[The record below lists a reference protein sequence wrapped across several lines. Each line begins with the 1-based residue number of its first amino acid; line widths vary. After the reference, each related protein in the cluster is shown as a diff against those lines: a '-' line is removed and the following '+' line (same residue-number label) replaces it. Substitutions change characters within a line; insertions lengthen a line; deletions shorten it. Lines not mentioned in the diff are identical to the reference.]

1 MAQAPF
7 AALES
12 RVNRAV
18 FGRLSNA
25 VISINGA
32 TDFGGLFEDDYVSA
46 SVGMVGM
53 ASSAPMV
60 QVPSCQVPHAPVG
73 LPLSVNGK
81 YYHIAAVEPDGS
93 GSTRLILEQL

>member
-1 MAQAPF
+1 MQF
-7 AALES
+7 AASDRAS
-12 RVNRAV
+12 RINDAV
-18 FGRLSNA
+18 FRHHSDA

-32 TDFGGLFEDDYVSA
+32 ADFGGIFEEDYVSA